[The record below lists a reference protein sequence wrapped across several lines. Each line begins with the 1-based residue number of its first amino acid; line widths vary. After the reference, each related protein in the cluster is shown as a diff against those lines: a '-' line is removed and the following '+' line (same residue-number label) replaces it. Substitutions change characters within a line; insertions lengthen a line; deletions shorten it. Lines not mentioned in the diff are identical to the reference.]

1 MYSRTLP
8 SPILGEEESSATR
21 WLLRDPCDISI
32 GLSRIPLDNICVY
45 SLRYSGYSRSVGAR
59 SCRSGRRETGTQIG
73 LIGKTE
79 NHIGYQIRKPVCIF
93 RENRKPNAK
102 KRKIRKPQWTP
113 KPKNRRFLEQK
124 PKNRSKKIART
135 AKPKIPMPPSWR
147 EIPLVNQKLT
157 FDERISCITRH
168 DDFLPRSNRASYT
181 FPQRLQRQKPLSRS
195 SNRSNRTENEWVY
208 NHLIQVNLK

>member
-8 SPILGEEESSATR
+8 PLPPPILGEEEGSATR

-93 RENRKPNAK
+93 RPKKNQMLKNGKSANRNEHQNRKTDVFWN
-102 KRKIRKPQWTP
+102 
-113 KPKNRRFLEQK
+113 KNRKTDL
-124 PKNRSKKIART
+124 KK
-135 AKPKIPMPPSWR
+135 
-147 EIPLVNQKLT
+147 
-157 FDERISCITRH
+157 
-168 DDFLPRSNRASYT
+168 
-181 FPQRLQRQKPLSRS
+181 
-195 SNRSNRTENEWVY
+195 
-208 NHLIQVNLK
+208 